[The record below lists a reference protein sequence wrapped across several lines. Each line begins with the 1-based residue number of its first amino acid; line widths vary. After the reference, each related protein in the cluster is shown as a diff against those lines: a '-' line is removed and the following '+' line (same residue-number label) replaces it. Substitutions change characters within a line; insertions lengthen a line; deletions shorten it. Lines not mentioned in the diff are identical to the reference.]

1 MQHLSARQRFQ
12 RGSLFLRGNRWVIR
26 YREDVME
33 EGQVRRRILR
43 SVVIGSKKKD
53 PTGQLPWY
61 PTQSLAWRSPE
72 IKKLLNEVNSVT
84 HRPRF
89 GFDFAGFARLWIDR
103 VLKQHKPS
111 TQVSVQSHIRN
122 HLNPFFGEYNLREI
136 DAEMVQE
143 FISSRK
149 CAPKTVTNLFKS
161 LRMMWRTARAW
172 GYVSHNPL
180 EGVVLAKVGNPQRPV
195 FTLEEMRRI
204 IAAAREPYQT
214 IYWIASETGLRAG
227 ELLGLRV
234 SDLDLKRGL
243 VAVQQSLWRGKV
255 QQPKTEN
262 AVRLFAL
269 SDVLVAHLTNFLQ
282 SWCPNELNLLFTIQK
297 GNPIAYDTLLQG
309 DLQPL
314 LQRLGIRRCGMHA
327 FRHGNA
333 TMMDRIGV
341 PMKVR
346 QQRLGHADESMT
358 RHYTHIAS
366 EDDRAC
372 AERLGQLLFPGTQ
385 TDAAVQ

>member
-1 MQHLSARQRFQ
+1 MEHLSARQRFQ

-33 EGQVRRRILR
+33 EGQIRRRILR
-43 SVVIGSKKKD
+43 SVVIGANKKD

-89 GFDFAGFARLWIDR
+89 GFDFAGFARLWIGH

-111 TQVSVQSHIRN
+111 TQVSIQSHIRN

-269 SDVLVAHLTNFLQ
+269 SPQLVAHLPSFLEQ
-282 SWCPNELNLLFTIQK
+282 WRPNNLNLLFSTRN
-297 GNPIAYDTLLQG
+297 GTPLAYHDVLIHQLR
-309 DLQPL
+309 PL
-314 LQRLGIRRCGMHA
+314 LKRLGIERAGMHA

-341 PMKVR
+341 PMRVR
-346 QQRLGHADESMT
+346 QQRLGHANESMT

-366 EDDRAC
+366 EDDRNC
-372 AERLGQLLFPGTQ
+372 AERLGRLLAQDTQ
-385 TDAAVQ
+385 TTAPVQ